1 MSSLRMMEI
10 VVPED
15 RAEALRELLA
25 EEEDLFG
32 CWIETL
38 DEGQVRARVLLP
50 MDRTEELSDLLSERF
65 AGSESF
71 RILFFSVEATV
82 PRIEDPEAPE
92 ETEQTEGDAAGGD
105 EEKEKREAQPS
116 RISREEL
123 YADLQEGSRLSPV
136 YLVTVVLSTLVAAIG
151 LVRGDLAVIIGAMV
165 IAPLLGPNV
174 ALALAVTLGDGTLA
188 VRALKTIAA
197 GVVTAAV
204 VSVLMGLVLPVDPS
218 VTEIASR
225 TDAGFSDLA
234 LALAAGSAGALA
246 FTTGIP
252 AALIGV
258 MVAVALLPP
267 LAVTGLLL
275 GAGFVS
281 QAAGAGLLVL
291 TNVACINLAGIVT
304 FLAQR
309 VRPRTWWEEER
320 AKRATKIAVA
330 LWLLVLVV
338 LATAIGLIWYL

>member
-10 VVPED
+10 VAPED
-15 RAEALRELLA
+15 RAEELAGLLA
-25 EEEDLFG
+25 DDEELFDF
-32 CWIETL
+32 WTEVL
-38 DEGQVRARVLLP
+38 DDGLVRARVLLP
-50 MDRTEELSDLLSERF
+50 TGRTEGLSDLLSDRL
-65 AGSESF
+65 AGSDRF

-82 PRIEDPEAPE
+82 PRIEEPEQPE
-92 ETEQTEGDAAGGD
+92 EEQDESEEAA
-105 EEKEKREAQPS
+105 EEDDQKPMRV
-116 RISREEL
+116 SREEL
-123 YADLQEGSRLSPV
+123 YADLQEGSGLSRV
-136 YLVTVVLSTLVAAIG
+136 YLVTVALSTLVAAIG
-151 LVRGDLAVIIGAMV
+151 LVRGDIAVIIGAMV

-197 GVVTAAV
+197 GILTAAV
-204 VSVLMGLVLPVDPS
+204 VSVVMGLILPVDPT
-218 VTEIASR
+218 VTQIASR
-225 TDAGFSDLA
+225 TDASFSDLA

-267 LAVTGLLL
+267 LATTGLLL
-275 GAGFVS
+275 GAGMYG
-281 QAAGAGLLVL
+281 QAAGAALLVL

-309 VRPRTWWEEER
+309 VRPRSWWEEER
-320 AKRATKIAVA
+320 AKRATRIAVA
-330 LWLLVLVV
+330 LWLVV
-338 LATAIGLIWYL
+338 LAVLAAAIGLIWYL